1 MSANAP
7 TPRGSVQQAKTTY
20 ISWGDYDFELIGNNT
35 YRPRLTAANKTEVVT
50 NVETYTSLTPK
61 KSKEDMTIRVLYD
74 PELWDELA
82 ALKEA
87 GTIKTLETSDGFSH
101 SAMISEMGEV
111 AAEVDGPITEM
122 EVIFSF
128 PTVVS
133 ESSTTNSG
141 SNP

>member
-7 TPRGSVQQAKTTY
+7 TPKGSVQQANTTY
-20 ISWGDYDFELIGNNT
+20 ISWGDYDFELVGNNT
-35 YRPRLTAANKTEVVT
+35 YRPRLTAANKTQVVT
-50 NVETYTSLTPK
+50 NVETYTSITPK

-87 GTIKTLETSDGFSH
+87 GTIKTLETSDGLSL

-111 AAEVDGPITEM
+111 SAEVGGPITEM

-128 PTVVS
+128 PTVKT
-133 ESSTTNSG
+133 SSTTTTT
-141 SNP
+141 P